1 MLKEPSRTSESQS
14 EGELMYGA
22 ELAKVYETLYRSRGK
37 DWSAE
42 AAYLA
47 ELIRDRFPAAQSL
60 LDVACGTGA
69 HLERFGELFG
79 HVEGL
84 EYSADM
90 LAVAERRLPDG
101 TPLHMG
107 DMREFDLGRT
117 FEAVSCMFT
126 AISYVGGLA
135 DMRAAVRCMV
145 EHLVPGGVL
154 VIEPWWFP
162 EKFLPGYVAGEVV
175 REDGQTIARVSH
187 STLQDNVTRLE
198 VRYLVGTS
206 AGITQFTE
214 VDYLSLFTKDEYL
227 AAFTDAGCAAEF
239 IEPDPE
245 GKDVIIPRGRGL
257 FIGTR
262 AT

>member
-1 MLKEPSRTSESQS
+1 
-14 EGELMYGA
+14 MYGA
-22 ELAKVYETLYRSRGK
+22 ELANVYETLYRGRGK
-37 DWSAE
+37 DWGAE

-47 ELIRDRFPAAQSL
+47 RLIRDRLPAARSL

-69 HLERFGELFG
+69 HLEKLGELFG
-79 HVEGL
+79 HTEGL
-84 EYSADM
+84 DYSADM
-90 LAVAERRLPDG
+90 LAVAERRLPGG
-101 TPLHMG
+101 TFLHRG
-107 DMREFDLGRT
+107 DMREFDLGRR
-117 FEAVSCMFT
+117 FDAVSCMFT
-126 AISYVGGLA
+126 SISYTGGLG
-135 DMRAAVRCMV
+135 DMRAAVRRMA

-162 EKFLPGYVAGEVV
+162 EKFIPGYVAGEVV
-175 REDGQTIARVSH
+175 RENDRTIARVSH
-187 STLQDNVTRLE
+187 STVRDNVTRLE

-214 VDYLSLFTKDEYL
+214 VDHLSLFTKDEYL
-227 AAFTDAGCAAEF
+227 AAFTDAGCAAEY

-262 AT
+262 NGVRSDIRR